1 MGFVLDTCILIEIE
15 NGNKKVIRKINDLKH
30 GQADEF
36 FITFFTYCEFYYG
49 AINKSERNKQK
60 VVERLKNYKLL
71 NTSQITAITFCE
83 LLIESK
89 NKGRQI
95 PQFDL
100 LIAAL
105 CLERGFTLL
114 TLDKDFQEIS
124 KLKVKILER
133 LLKFLMEEI
142 LLMKKKVA

>member
-89 NKGRQI
+89 NKGKPI
-95 PQFDL
+95 PYFDL

-114 TLDKDFQEIS
+114 TQDKDFQEVPG
-124 KLKVKILER
+124 LKVKIL
-133 LLKFLMEEI
+133 L
-142 LLMKKKVA
+142 